1 MDGDQVEVQISD
13 NGPGI
18 APEVLDRIMEPHF
31 TTKAGRVRF
40 GLGMGMSIVHSI
52 IADLDGRLLID
63 SHPGSTTMR
72 ILIPAHHVHE
82 EES

>member
-1 MDGDQVEVQISD
+1 
-13 NGPGI
+13 
-18 APEVLDRIMEPHF
+18 MEPHF

-52 IADLDGRLLID
+52 IADLDGQLTID
-63 SHPGSTTMR
+63 SHPGSTIMR
-72 ILIPAHHVHE
+72 ILLPLHRVHE